1 MYDVSFLFL
10 AIGSSS
16 FNTIP
21 VVAGTIVVVLI
32 VALVIVVIVI
42 IAVKA
47 IMAVKAKKHRRI
59 YGLSHRR

>member
-10 AIGSSS
+10 GSAS

-21 VVAGTIVVVLI
+21 VVAGTIIVVLI
-32 VALVIVVIVI
+32 VAVVIVVI
-42 IAVKA
+42 A
-47 IMAVKAKKHRRI
+47 IVAVKAKKHRRI